1 MDRMFCRSF
10 FRLSI
15 FVASL
20 GLAVSSLAVS
30 AQQDN
35 SRRGRKVKVPPLAA
49 RIEVTVVRDVNGKP
63 VENAAVVFH
72 PMEGERDKGVMEL
85 KTNGEGKTIIDVL
98 PIGDT
103 VRLQIIA
110 RGFQTYG
117 EDFKVDKP
125 EMVMNIRLKRPG
137 EQYSIYNNK
146 DASTGKPAGTAS
158 QPGGEPKPGEPQPQ
172 AK

>member
-1 MDRMFCRSF
+1 MFHRSF
-10 FRLSI
+10 FRLSV
-15 FVASL
+15 FVA
-20 GLAVSSLAVS
+20 GFCLAGSSLAVS

-35 SRRGRKVKVPPLAA
+35 SRHVRKMKVPPLAA
-49 RIEVTVVRDVNGKP
+49 RIEITVVRDINGKP

-85 KTNGEGKTIIDVL
+85 KTNGEGKAIIDVL

-117 EDFKVDKP
+117 EDFKVDRP
-125 EMVMNIRLKRPG
+125 DIVLSIRLKRPG
-137 EQYSIYNNK
+137 GQYSIYDNK
-146 DASTGKPAGTAS
+146 EAPVEKPSGSTGQPPSQGES
-158 QPGGEPKPGEPQPQ
+158 QPK